1 VTVSPGDTLSAI
13 AAAHGTTVEAI
24 AQANGIEN
32 PDLIHPGQTLTV
44 PDGGSSAGSASDP
57 GQQYLIQSGD
67 TLTAIA
73 AAHGTTVDAIV
84 QANGIENPDL
94 IHPGQTLTVPDG
106 GSSAG
111 SASDPGQQYLIQSG
125 DTLTAIAAAHGT
137 TVDAIVQANGI
148 ENPDL
153 IITGDKLNMPG
164 GLVPENDEVSPS
176 WPPETPQFGDAH
188 GLTQ

>member
-1 VTVSPGDTLSAI
+1 LPLLPPNPGGLHDETSGEASGTPAISPASSLDVIHPEAGGEAPGAPASTFVTVSPGDTLSAI

-73 AAHGTTVDAIV
+73 AAHGTTV
-84 QANGIENPDL
+84 E
-94 IHPGQTLTVPDG
+94 
-106 GSSAG
+106 
-111 SASDPGQQYLIQSG
+111 
-125 DTLTAIAAAHGT
+125 AIA
-137 TVDAIVQANGI
+137 QANGI